1 MSALKPRGL
10 TPAQRRK
17 VKAINDAVASVDRAV
32 RDHLASIDTFDRT
45 ARKVNS
51 GRVFPE
57 WPQRLL
63 GLQTETLKARDRLN
77 RLQTGMRAEHNLAA
91 ALAELASA
99 FGAWHRGLTATD
111 EDVVTAAIAA
121 MRRHH
126 RNAAR
131 LGKSGLA
138 DLKAG
143 R

>member
-1 MSALKPRGL
+1 LVEPAAAASTGAAFRGRRARRGATL
-10 TPAQRRK
+10 YDDPAQP
-17 VKAINDAVASVDRAV
+17 
-32 RDHLASIDTFDRT
+32 LLTFAA
-45 ARKVNS
+45 ARKLNS

-57 WPQRLL
+57 WPQRVL

>member
-1 MSALKPRGL
+1 MSVLKPRGL

-32 RDHLASIDTFDRT
+32 RDHAASIETFERT

-57 WPQRLL
+57 WPQRIL
-63 GLQTETLKARDRLN
+63 GLRTETLKARDRLM
-77 RLQTGMRAEHNLAA
+77 RLDTGLRAESVLAA

-99 FGAWHRGLTATD
+99 FAAWHRGLVATD
-111 EDVVTAAIAA
+111 QDVVTASIAS
-121 MRRHH
+121 MQRHY
-126 RNAAR
+126 RNAGR
-131 LGKSGLA
+131 LGRSGLA

>member
-1 MSALKPRGL
+1 MSGLKPRGL

-32 RDHLASIDTFDRT
+32 RDHVASIETFERT

-57 WPQRLL
+57 WPQRIL
-63 GLQTETLKARDRLN
+63 GLQTETLQARDRLN
-77 RLQTGMRAEHNLAA
+77 RLQTGMRAQHNLAA

-99 FGAWHRGLTATD
+99 FGAWHRGLVATD
-111 EDVVTAAIAA
+111 EDAVTAAMAS
-121 MRRHH
+121 MQRHY
-126 RNAAR
+126 RNAGR
-131 LGKSGLA
+131 LGRSGLA

>member
-1 MSALKPRGL
+1 MSVLKPRGL
-10 TPAQRRK
+10 TSAQRRK

-32 RDHLASIDTFDRT
+32 RDHAASIETFERT

-57 WPQRLL
+57 WPQRIL
-63 GLQTETLKARDRLN
+63 GLRAETLKARDRLM
-77 RLQTGMRAEHNLAA
+77 RLDTGLRAESVLAA

-99 FGAWHRGLTATD
+99 FAAWHRGLVATD
-111 EDVVTAAIAA
+111 QDVVTASIAS
-121 MRRHH
+121 MQRHY
-126 RNAAR
+126 RNAGR
-131 LGKSGLA
+131 LGRSGLA